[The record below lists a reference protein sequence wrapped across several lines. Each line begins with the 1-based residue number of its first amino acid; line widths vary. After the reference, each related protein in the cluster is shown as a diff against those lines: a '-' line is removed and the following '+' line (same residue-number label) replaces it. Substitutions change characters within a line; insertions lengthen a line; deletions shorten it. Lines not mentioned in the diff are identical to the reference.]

1 MPGDISRIYV
11 IDWKKI
17 RDKYEQVTIFVNSTG
32 LSVMTIIWNR
42 FVHVQSSQYKVIC
55 FEMLLDK
62 IS

>member
-32 LSVMTIIWNR
+32 LSVMTILWNR